1 MGSGAYCPSPA
12 MQTFATCEE
21 TEALPA
27 PPTLGERRHRRLA
40 RRLIAVRRA
49 AYVTIVAARPHP
61 MPVFRRDRHLE
72 DAADDDTI
80 VQHVKAVLLR
90 RGDHGMPLIRSK
102 KLFRLHK
109 VE

>member
-1 MGSGAYCPSPA
+1 MTVSHGGCLASAPA
-12 MQTFATCEE
+12 
-21 TEALPA
+21 LR
-27 PPTLGERRHRRLA
+27 ERGHRGFA
-40 RRLIAVRRA
+40 RRLVAVCRA
-49 AYVTIVAARPHP
+49 AYVTIVAARPHL